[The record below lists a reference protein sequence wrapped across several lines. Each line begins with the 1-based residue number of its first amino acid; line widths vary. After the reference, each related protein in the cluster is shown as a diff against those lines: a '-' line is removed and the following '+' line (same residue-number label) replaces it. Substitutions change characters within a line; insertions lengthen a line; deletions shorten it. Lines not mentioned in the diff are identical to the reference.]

1 VCAEMCSTKAL
12 LAGDADVLSN
22 IYRDR
27 VTIRA
32 ARGTLG
38 GPPWGW
44 DAAYGTGDKTAA
56 QPPAQQPQPAAPATK
71 S

>member
-1 VCAEMCSTKAL
+1 MCSTKAL
-12 LAGDADVLSN
+12 LAGDADVLSG

-32 ARGTLG
+32 ARGTVS

-44 DAAYGTGDKTAA
+44 DAAYGGGATGGA
-56 QPPAQQPQPAAPATK
+56 QPQQQAPAPGKK

>member
-1 VCAEMCSTKAL
+1 
-12 LAGDADVLSN
+12 VLSN

-32 ARGTLG
+32 ARGTLS

-44 DAAYGTGDKTAA
+44 DAAYGAGDKAAA
-56 QPPAQQPQPAAPATK
+56 QQSPAQQPQPAAPAPK

>member
-1 VCAEMCSTKAL
+1 VL
-12 LAGDADVLSN
+12 DRRVAGDADVLSV
-22 IYRDR
+22 YRDR

-44 DAAYGTGDKTAA
+44 DAAYGTGDRTAA
-56 QPPAQQPQPAAPATK
+56 PQQQQPAKPQPATTEPK